1 MKIVGWIFGITIL
14 LLLCIYGILFTN
26 FGNSLLKPYVQ
37 NLLQQKTNTQI
48 VLNKFKVGLTTV
60 EISADINQELNLSI
74 SGDYNLFKKDF
85 DLKYVLNANGL
96 KSFGLNVKEEMGL
109 KGALSGNLNN
119 FIANGAGNTF
129 GSNIKFTTKIID
141 FKPSLIK
148 LDAKNLNVEDILISA
163 NQKPYLNGK
172 LNLIA
177 DISDTNGTRLGFAKV
192 TSSKL
197 YTNNTLVK
205 EDFNI
210 TLDDNF
216 YLNLNS
222 DIKVLDQIATAKTV
236 LSSPIAIAAALNS
249 IYDINKNELNS
260 DFNLNIPNL
269 NKLEKIINHKLSG
282 EITLKGDIKIS
293 ASKLEYF
300 DALIKGFGGN
310 INAKL
315 KDDQITAELK
325 DIKLDEVL
333 KVAMLP
339 NVANGLM
346 EGAINIKDISSPSLI
361 SGIASLRISKAKIQK
376 DSVNELLNIGI
387 NKDIPFNSDVKI
399 SVDKGLLNLDSIIT
413 SEILNLNKLNGK
425 YNLAQKSGDFD
436 FILDINDL
444 SKLTNQN
451 LKGTILL
458 NGAANIR
465 SNALKILNLNGNLLG
480 GNIDIALNNQN
491 LKANLNSISL
501 NDLFVM
507 TGQKPLANGILNADL
522 NFDSIDIKN
531 LNGKGILNIKNGSL
545 NSKNISQIL
554 KKNIPEDVKF
564 ELNTKP
570 TITNSIVYFSSNLN
584 SNLIDITKF
593 NGSFDINKM
602 LLDAVYNAKID
613 DLSKLEFLSGK
624 KLIGAANLDGKIK
637 YDKNLYATL
646 KSKLLNSE
654 LNSELEDN
662 KLSLNMNNFDISE
675 LLAMLDY
682 EKFYSGKGNLNA
694 NYNLESAKG
703 NFKIDILEGS
713 LTKSGLTDAIS
724 VALDRDITKE
734 VYKDGYIKGDINRD
748 LVTLKAEISS
758 PKSDINITRG
768 TLNLANSKIFIPVDL
783 NIEKTDLRVEVSGTT
798 QKPRYA
804 FDSNYIKLKIEKELN
819 KVFKTDENATKQNNA
834 KELIKG
840 LKNLF

>member
-1 MKIVGWIFGITIL
+1 
-14 LLLCIYGILFTN
+14 
-26 FGNSLLKPYVQ
+26 
-37 NLLQQKTNTQI
+37 
-48 VLNKFKVGLTTV
+48 
-60 EISADINQELNLSI
+60 
-74 SGDYNLFKKDF
+74 
-85 DLKYVLNANGL
+85 
-96 KSFGLNVKEEMGL
+96 
-109 KGALSGNLNN
+109 
-119 FIANGAGNTF
+119 
-129 GSNIKFTTKIID
+129 
-141 FKPSLIK
+141 
-148 LDAKNLNVEDILISA
+148 
-163 NQKPYLNGK
+163 
-172 LNLIA
+172 
-177 DISDTNGTRLGFAKV
+177 
-192 TSSKL
+192 
-197 YTNNTLVK
+197 
-205 EDFNI
+205 
-210 TLDDNF
+210 
-216 YLNLNS
+216 
-222 DIKVLDQIATAKTV
+222 
-236 LSSPIAIAAALNS
+236 
-249 IYDINKNELNS
+249 
-260 DFNLNIPNL
+260 
-269 NKLEKIINHKLSG
+269 
-282 EITLKGDIKIS
+282 
-293 ASKLEYF
+293 
-300 DALIKGFGGN
+300 
-310 INAKL
+310 
-315 KDDQITAELK
+315 
-325 DIKLDEVL
+325 
-333 KVAMLP
+333 MLP

-346 EGAINIKDISSPSLI
+346 QGAINIKDISSPSLI

-376 DSVNELLNIGI
+376 DSVNKLLNIGI
-387 NKDIPFNSDVKI
+387 NKDIPFNSDIKI

-501 NDLFVM
+501 NDLFVIA
-507 TGQKPLANGILNADL
+507 GQKPLANGILNMDL

-531 LNGKGILNIKNGSL
+531 LNAKGNLNIKNGSL

-654 LNSELEDN
+654 LSSKLEDN

-758 PKSDINITRG
+758 PKSDINITKG
-768 TLNLANSKIFIPVDL
+768 TLNLANSKMFIPVDL

-804 FDSNYIKLKIEKELN
+804 FDSNYINLKIEKTLN